1 MGTRERLTARAAKR
15 DEWAD
20 GRAAKAAAAW
30 NAGDLREE
38 RSGIP
43 LGQPVLVGHH
53 SERRHRRAIDRA
65 HAKCAEA
72 VGHAAKATEHTS
84 AAKSIRAALTRS
96 IFCDDANAVE
106 ALAAKAAALEAT
118 AEKNALINKTWRR
131 CLKNNRGDVDATAAD
146 VCATHKFSD
155 ATRDL
160 MAAQARQFSNHAHN
174 GPATSTHERA
184 EARRCRRRI
193 DEIRRRTVVTAEAEA
208 AGGVTI
214 TGGALVAVSF
224 AARPEREIIDALRSA
239 GFQWSAPSW
248 YGRRDALP
256 SDVVALVAAGGDL
269 GPAVRSHEIDP
280 GKIAALAAVMRADEA
295 RNPPVELRGGG
306 PGGVVEWTGT
316 LADFLLARA
325 GSTLW
330 SSDTWQAI
338 AALSRGPG
346 SVYLCDGLCGPI
358 VCLLRVG

>member
-1 MGTRERLTARAAKR
+1 MGTTRERLTARAARR

-20 GRAAKAAAAW
+20 GRAAKAASAW
-30 NAGDLREE
+30 HAGDLREG

-43 LGQPVLVGHH
+43 LGQPILVGHH

-65 HAKCAEA
+65 HAKRAEA
-72 VGHAAKATEHTS
+72 VGHEAKAKEHAG
-84 AAKSIRAALTRS
+84 AAASIRDALTLS
-96 IFCDDANAVE
+96 IFSDDANAVE
-106 ALAAKAAALEAT
+106 ALEAKAAALEAT

-131 CLKNNRGDVDATAAD
+131 CYRNNRGDVASTAAD
-146 VCATHKFSD
+146 VASTHKLSD

-160 MAAQARQFSNHAHN
+160 MAAR
-174 GPATSTHERA
+174 GPARSTRERA

-224 AARPEREIIDALRSA
+224 AARPERPLIDALKSA
-239 GFQWSAPSW
+239 GFRWSAPSW

-280 GKIAALAAVMRADEA
+280 GKIAALAAVMGSDEA

-306 PGGVVEWTGT
+306 PGGVVKWTGT
-316 LADFLLARA
+316 LADFIATRA
-325 GSTLW
+325 GSTRW